1 MTEKRVQF
9 NNIVQNQL
17 PSYVREEFP
26 LISEFLKQYYLAQE
40 FKGAPIDL
48 IESIDKYI
56 KLDETTG
63 LVDFTVLR
71 DDIDINDQTIAA
83 SFGPNSKGTYGFPD
97 SYGLLKIG
105 NEVITYTGKTNLEFT
120 GCIRGFVGI
129 TSYTSN
135 ANIENSLF
143 TQSVSEEHKSGTTI
157 QNLSNLFLK
166 EFLKKTKKQLLPLI
180 DTRSLDPNLNENLF
194 IKQAKNFY
202 ATRGTDR
209 SFEIL
214 FKALYGRE
222 VSIIK
227 PKDYLFTPSNS
238 DFRITND
245 LVVEALEG
253 DPLDL
258 DQATL
263 YQNLYEYGIS
273 FQKSLAPITR
283 VEKIDSL
290 TGDKNFY
297 VLSLDGGYDRDID
310 VTGALYGNFKVHP
323 KTKVIGQISAGSSVF
338 TVDSTVGFG
347 QTGELA
353 VKYTDLSVGV
363 VSYTSKSVTEFY
375 GCTNIDGNI
384 ENASEVGINT
394 YAFGRSFKDQNEIIK
409 VKINSV
415 LKKYKVLCA

>member
-290 TGDKNFY
+290 TG
-297 VLSLDGGYDRDID
+297 
-310 VTGALYGNFKVHP
+310 ALYGNFKVNP

-415 LKKYKVLCA
+415 LKALEILWQIILDLIIGFIILHPNIQ